1 MIDDAWVENLHGVIE
16 RLARHGYR
24 FDVAKWRIKREADGR
39 WHIYEPGFVVAS
51 IADFSTH
58 AKTIAALPLLLNG
71 RITTKKKSRRK

>member
-1 MIDDAWVENLHGVIE
+1 MTMTDITK

-24 FDVAKWRIKREADGR
+24 FDAAKWRIHKDPDGR

-58 AKTIAALPLLLNG
+58 AKAIAALPLLQNG